1 MMTNWRSML
10 FVPAASPQRWAK
22 AHTRGAD
29 AIIVDLEDSTEADAK
44 AAARLQATE
53 AVKHLTANGATV
65 TVRVNN
71 DPALLA
77 DDLEAVVKPG
87 LSAIVM
93 PKVETA
99 SEVDELS
106 ALLDAL
112 EYEAGLERFSIGVV
126 AVIESPRALERIV
139 AIADGPRLMGIALGS
154 EDFSLALGRPPTAL
168 SLDLAAQTVAY
179 AAAARG
185 IMGIG
190 MATGIA
196 NFTELDA
203 FGAEARRAHGMGLT
217 GAMCIHPNQVGVLN
231 ASFGY
236 SEAQVAEAQGIL
248 AAWDARVDGVV
259 SHNGKMIDQ
268 PVVERARRLLK
279 AAGIA

>member
-139 AIADGPRLMGIALGS
+139 AIADGPRLIGIALGS

-190 MATGIA
+190 MAAGIA
-196 NFTELDA
+196 NFTDLEA
-203 FGAEARRAHGMGLT
+203 FGAEAIRAHAMGLT

>member
-1 MMTNWRSML
+1 MTNWRSML

-29 AIIVDLEDSTEADAK
+29 AIIVDLEDSTQPEAK
-44 AAARLQATE
+44 AAARVQATG
-53 AVKHLTANGATV
+53 AVKHLAANGATV

-77 DDLEAVVKPG
+77 DDLEAVVVNG
-87 LSAIVM
+87 LRAIVM

-99 SEVDELS
+99 AQVDELS

-112 EYEAGLERFSIGVV
+112 EYEAGLERFAIGIV

-139 AIADGPRLMGIALGS
+139 SIADGPRLIGLSLGS
-154 EDFSLALGRPPTAL
+154 EDFALSLGRPPSAL
-168 SLDLAAQTVAY
+168 SLGLAAQTVAY
-179 AAAARG
+179 IAAGRG

-190 MATGIA
+190 MAAGIA
-196 NFTELDA
+196 NFADLDA

-231 ASFGY
+231 TCFGH
-236 SEAQVAEAQGIL
+236 SDAEIADARAIL
-248 AAWDARVDGVV
+248 AAWDSRIDGVV
-259 SHNGKMIDQ
+259 SHDGRMIDQ
-268 PVVERARRLLK
+268 PVAERARRLLN
-279 AAGIA
+279 AAGLA